1 MDINIINAI
10 SNASLVDILKL
21 FIDADYFEILFPFLL
36 LFSVYFHVI
45 QKFLG
50 KKGSKIF
57 SKSAS
62 TIIALI
68 VSFYSIAFE
77 FPSGYSI
84 ANLMMMLFPN
94 ISVISIGILSLYV
107 IGSILGFDFFKNMF
121 RKDLSAYLIFFF
133 GAFGLGSVIFYG
145 GIVLGLW
152 DLDPFSQADWISVI
166 IIIAFLILGVVFLI
180 IGWFALALLLLY
192 VSISF
197 IYNVGNVGITTLL
210 FDPYLFILVIFI
222 GLASWLLKDKT
233 SEKELVQSIENSKLT
248 LKNIEQNYGGSA
260 PQRGEDLIYDIV
272 SQGNEFRRKKLRK

>member
-10 SNASLVDILKL
+10 SNASLVDILKVL
-21 FIDADYFEILFPFLL
+21 IDADYFEILFPFLL
-36 LFSVYFHVI
+36 LFSLYFHVL

-50 KKGSKIF
+50 KRGSKLF

-62 TIIALI
+62 TIIAII
-68 VSFYSIAFE
+68 VSFYSVAFE

-133 GAFGLGSVIFYG
+133 GALGLGSVIFYG
-145 GIVLGLW
+145 GIVIGLW
-152 DLDPFSQADWISVI
+152 NLDPFNQADWISVI
-166 IIIAFLILGVVFLI
+166 VVIAFLILGVVFLL

-197 IYNVGNVGITTLL
+197 IYNVGNVGIASLL

-222 GLASWLLKDKT
+222 GLASWLFKDKT
-233 SEKELVQSIENSKLT
+233 SEQELEEMFENSQLT
-248 LKNIEQNYGGSA
+248 MRNIEQNYRGEA

-272 SQGNEFRRKKLRK
+272 SRGNESSRKRLGR